1 MNSSSS
7 VNKSIRCSTC
17 NTRHHINQLKRCSGC
32 SVAQY
37 CSKKCQKSDWPKHKR
52 HCNDLKSYVARE
64 YIEDASERRHWSDG
78 VIKGEYPEETK
89 IFLWLQENLQKNP
102 TFMTPPGGNKEDFQI
117 DKFNYNYA
125 RAIFE
130 GFIDVY
136 DENPMK
142 HYGRVRQIG
151 WTIWDD
157 QGLEL
162 RIAISLL
169 PEPASTQQRMFL
181 CQMVLL

>member
-1 MNSSSS
+1 
-7 VNKSIRCSTC
+7 
-17 NTRHHINQLKRCSGC
+17 
-32 SVAQY
+32 
-37 CSKKCQKSDWPKHKR
+37 
-52 HCNDLKSYVARE
+52 
-64 YIEDASERRHWSDG
+64 
-78 VIKGEYPEETK
+78 
-89 IFLWLQENLQKNP
+89 
-102 TFMTPPGGNKEDFQI
+102 MTPPGGNKEDFQI

-162 RIAISLL
+162 SKHQF
-169 PEPASTQQRMFL
+169 S
-181 CQMVLL
+181 